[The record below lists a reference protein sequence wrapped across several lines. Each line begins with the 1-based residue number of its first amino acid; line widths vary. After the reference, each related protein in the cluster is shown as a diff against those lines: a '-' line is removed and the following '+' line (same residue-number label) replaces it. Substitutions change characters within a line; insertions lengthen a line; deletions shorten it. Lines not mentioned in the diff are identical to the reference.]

1 MNIINIIIM
10 IHCSTA
16 EDDRQGDHQY
26 RYVGSEIK
34 LSHYAYALTNSY
46 QPS

>member
-16 EDDRQGDHQY
+16 EDDRQGDHQ
-26 RYVGSEIK
+26 GSEIN
-34 LSHYAYALTNSY
+34 LSHYAYSD
-46 QPS
+46 